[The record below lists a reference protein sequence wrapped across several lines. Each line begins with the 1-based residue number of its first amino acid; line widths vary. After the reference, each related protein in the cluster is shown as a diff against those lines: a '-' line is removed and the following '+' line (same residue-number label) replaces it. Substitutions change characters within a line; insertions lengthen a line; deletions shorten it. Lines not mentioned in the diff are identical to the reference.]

1 MRARVT
7 LSAAVLLLLALPVRA
22 QAQAQA
28 DAYTSCPLVGDA
40 ILFQVSG
47 TTCEDATPVVTALL
61 AQAPDGAESVLAGA
75 GWRAL
80 RARRTAADG
89 QHDLIAIRGLATLR
103 LRRSGAAP
111 DLDGWQAGRE
121 LLFARK
127 RLVGGRP
134 APNGS
139 ALCTSAFLVRLR
151 GGRLA
156 GLSAGHCGGLRKDRT
171 VNRRNAA
178 LRRPPASG
186 IVLGRVLR
194 ILTRSRRLDAL
205 ALPVAQ
211 GTNRPASPL
220 INRGIG
226 RPPWRVVGTAQP
238 RSGRTVCMTGRTSG
252 IDRCGRLRGP
262 GVHRLVSTW
271 AHVTVHCTQIRAAQ
285 GDSGGPVYTAPAAD
299 GTVRA
304 VGIVTLIAPIL
315 GNIMCFTPIDP
326 VLKRLGAEIV
336 PASR

>member
-1 MRARVT
+1 MRARAT
-7 LSAAVLLLLALPVRA
+7 LSAAVLLLLALPA
-22 QAQAQA
+22 AAQAQA

-40 ILFQVSG
+40 IVLGVSG
-47 TTCEDATPVVTALL
+47 TTCEDVTPVVSALL
-61 AQAPDGAESVLAGA
+61 AQTPDAAESVLAGA
-75 GWRAL
+75 GWTAL
-80 RARRTAADG
+80 RARRAAADG

-151 GGRLA
+151 SGRLG
-156 GLSAGHCGGLRKDRT
+156 GLSAAHCGGLRKDRT
-171 VNRRNAA
+171 VQRRNAA
-178 LRRPPASG
+178 LRRPPAAG
-186 IVLGRVLR
+186 IVLGRVQR

-205 ALPVAQ
+205 VLPVTQGANRPALPV
-211 GTNRPASPL
+211 

-226 RPPWRVVGTAQP
+226 RPPWRVVGTEQP

-252 IDRCGRLRGP
+252 IDECGRLRGR
-262 GVHRLVSTW
+262 GVHRLVSRW

-304 VGIVTLIAPIL
+304 IGIVTLIAPIL
-315 GNIMCFTPIDP
+315 GDIMCFTPIDP
-326 VLKRLGAEIV
+326 VLKHLGAKIV
-336 PASR
+336 AASR